1 MLDDFSLKKI
11 MVCNFTC
18 QVVARNHDLKV
29 ISFNKQFLIL
39 MRAIIQN
46 SKKLDKRH
54 LTEKLFNSAS

>member
-18 QVVARNHDLKV
+18 QVARNHDLKV

-54 LTEKLFNSAS
+54 LTEKLFDSAI